1 MNWIDISCQIHFIR
15 DLRIVIG
22 GDDFPFYGLKWN
34 YFCGPFFVLFNLYRL
49 KSKERLNF
57 SPSNF
62 GSPATVTTQVCTIDD
77 LGQSGTSSILEP
89 KAAVD
94 LSDLSSFGDDGGN
107 GAFADELGFTPLT
120 DSYEDTPMVCTPR
133 ANSRVVKI
141 VSKHSNVW
149 QS

>member
-1 MNWIDISCQIHFIR
+1 M
-15 DLRIVIG
+15 
-22 GDDFPFYGLKWN
+22 
-34 YFCGPFFVLFNLYRL
+34 

-62 GSPATVTTQVCTIDD
+62 GSPATVRTQVGTIDD

-94 LSDLSSFGDDGGN
+94 LSDLSSFGGDDGGN
-107 GAFADELGFTPLT
+107 AEFADELGFTPLT

-133 ANSRVVKI
+133 ANSRIVRI
-141 VSKHSNVW
+141 VSKHSNV
-149 QS
+149 